1 MDESFEEEAEE
12 YLEDEKD
19 TAEMRMC
26 EDAEIGQE
34 SVMERENGMENDK
47 SSVEEEMPHDQ
58 ERSHP
63 EKMWDPLEEVNIVA
77 DHDELRNESG
87 KLYRSQLRPKECG
100 KQNSVPDV
108 LDLIWGVAKKEIHR
122 AVIYENEVP
131 RWADD
136 DPKQEDM
143 ESFVTLQDTEKKKL
157 YIVPAVTPRV
167 LRNWRGK
174 TIKIFVHVYS
184 TNVENNTQYQQVHRK
199 LIASINPDRSG
210 ADCTLDEYTLA
221 NELRDGHPDIEGH
234 HSSWLL
240 WANFINS
247 SPAHERDRLKQA
259 RAPPLNLAKFF
270 RWTSVSEAA
279 RLQSL
284 SRGLVVAKTVNQS
297 WSKEIA
303 EVRKDA
309 DLALSILQGMVN
321 KLNVMESRANTDL
334 ELLTAMTSATQPE
347 ECELSHT
354 LAERVVDCADLDH
367 SWSKTHF
374 NM

>member
-1 MDESFEEEAEE
+1 
-12 YLEDEKD
+12 
-19 TAEMRMC
+19 
-26 EDAEIGQE
+26 
-34 SVMERENGMENDK
+34 
-47 SSVEEEMPHDQ
+47 MPHDQ

-87 KLYRSQLRPKECG
+87 FLETVVVSEHVFAFIGIFCRKLYRSQLRPKECG
-100 KQNSVPDV
+100 KQNVSGNSVPDV

-174 TIKIFVHVYS
+174 TIKIVVHVYS

-199 LIASINPDRSG
+199 LIASQNPDRSG

-240 WANFINS
+240 CANFINS

-259 RAPPLNLAKFF
+259 REPPLNLAKFF

-321 KLNVMESRANTDL
+321 KLHVMESRANTDL

-367 SWSKTHF
+367 S
-374 NM
+374 